1 MAGLPARNDVP
12 LEETWDL
19 SHLFAD
25 EAEYTES
32 LEAVKQQAR
41 DLKDTYENR
50 IAGSSNTGH
59 LIQLAKD
66 YAGFYERMIK
76 LATYA
81 SLPMQAD
88 ITDPENLKRAGSF
101 NILMNSIMTDLSFI
115 VAELQEVSDETL
127 QAAAEENAETASY
140 FRDLLRD
147 RPYQLGQE
155 AEKLLIKLDDALGL
169 PYEIY
174 GQAKLSDLRFKEFEA
189 NGETYPNS
197 FVLFENNYNE
207 HPDKEVRR
215 KGFRSFSEDLSAMRA
230 TVAAAYASQVRKEKA
245 IADLR
250 GYDTVFDYLLHDQKV
265 SRELYDRQI
274 DGIMSLLSGPMRR
287 YAELLKKVHKLDAI
301 HYADLKMP
309 LDPNMNP
316 EVSIDEAW
324 EYASESLKLLGDDY
338 ADIVDRAKRER
349 WVDFAQNK
357 GKSTG
362 GFCSSPYKAN
372 SFILLNWSG
381 NLSEVF
387 TLVHELGHAG
397 HFQLAAQHQ
406 SLFDYSVSRY
416 VVEAPSTG
424 NELIFGRYLRAKFSD
439 DPRKRRWVIASQI
452 GNTYYHNF
460 VTHLLE
466 ADFQRKVY
474 RAVEEGKPLQ
484 ADDFDA
490 LYKETL
496 ENFWGDSVVLDEG
509 AEMTWMRQPHYYM
522 GLYSYTYSA
531 GLTIAT
537 AWNKRVDDE
546 GPQVAED
553 WLNAL
558 KAGGSVEVD
567 EFARLAGVDITT
579 DSALQ
584 SAISYVS
591 EMVDE
596 LWTLSEE
603 LGEIREPA

>member
-1 MAGLPARNDVP
+1 MAGLPARTDVP
-12 LEETWDL
+12 IEETWDL
-19 SHLFAD
+19 SRLFAG
-25 EAEYTES
+25 EAEYKES
-32 LEAVKQQAR
+32 LQQAEASAR
-41 DLKDTYENR
+41 HLKETYETR
-50 IAGSSNTGH
+50 IAGSSDTKH

-66 YAGFYERMIK
+66 YAEFYELMIK

-81 SLPMQAD
+81 GLPMQAD
-88 ITDPENLKRAGSF
+88 ITDPDNLKTAGAF
-101 NILMNSIMTDLSFI
+101 DIMMNRIMTDLSFI

-127 QAAAEENAETASY
+127 AAAAEENPDTASY
-140 FRDLLRD
+140 FREVLRD

-155 AEKLLIKLDDALGL
+155 AEKVLIKLGDALSL
-169 PYEIY
+169 PYEVY
-174 GQAKLSDLRFKEFEA
+174 GQAKLSDLRFKAFEA

-197 FVLFENNYNE
+197 FVLFENSYNE
-207 HPDKEVRR
+207 HPDTEVRR
-215 KGFRSFSEDLSAMRA
+215 AGFKSFSEDLGAIRA
-230 TVAAAYASQVRKEKA
+230 TAAAAYASQVRKEKA
-245 IADLR
+245 LADLR
-250 GYDTVFDYLLHDQKV
+250 GYDNVFDYLLHDQKV

-274 DGIMSLLSGPMRR
+274 DGIMTMLSRPMRR

-309 LDPNMNP
+309 LDATTNP

-324 EYASESLKLLGDDY
+324 EYASESLQLLGADY
-338 ADIVDRAKRER
+338 SAIVARAKEER

-362 GFCSSPYKAN
+362 GFCSSPYNAN
-372 SFILLNWSG
+372 SFILLNWNG

-397 HFQLAAQHQ
+397 HFQLAAKHQ
-406 SLFDYSVSRY
+406 SLFDYQVSRY

-424 NELIFGRYLRAKFSD
+424 NELIFGRYLRGKFSD
-439 DPRKRRWVIASQI
+439 DPQKRRWVIASQI

-474 RAVEEGKPLQ
+474 QAVEEERPLQ

-490 LYKETL
+490 MYKETL
-496 ENFWGDSVVLDEG
+496 ENFWGDSVVLDKG

-546 GPQVAED
+546 GPHVTED
-553 WLNAL
+553 WLRAL

-579 DSALQ
+579 DSALKE
-584 SAISYVS
+584 AIKYVS
-591 EMVDE
+591 DMIEE
-596 LWTLSEE
+596 LWSLSEE
-603 LGEIREPA
+603 LGDI